1 MKKIFYI
8 LALVATA
15 TLASCNQDLLETAPT
30 DEISAETLITDA
42 TGAQVAISGIYSYMY
57 QGVASSSWASENLG
71 ILARTLAFDLMGE
84 DNYPYG
90 AGSQWYYYDHLLDTD
105 GDFTRSYGRQGQ
117 QWFYY
122 YTIIAQANYV
132 IAKEDVLVAEG
143 FAGQDV
149 VAQAYSIR
157 AFAYNALAEWFCQG
171 NYPENKETPGVPL
184 YTTPTSMD
192 TKGQTR
198 GTLADTYAQINA
210 DYKAAYD
217 LFKVVAEGGY
227 KKTHVSHI
235 DFYTNCVLWART
247 ALAEGE
253 WQRAYDLA
261 TEALAKPGLVRVESV
276 KNMGGL
282 NDSSLGNVLWGFQV
296 VADQTGPY
304 GPFISH
310 MDPYNGGF
318 CGEEKKC
325 FSDELYASIPE
336 TDERLAWINTKG
348 FEDEEGELIMKD
360 VPVSIK
366 FLYKDAATSVADQ
379 IIVRAEEAIL
389 IAAEAACRLK
399 DWTNA
404 RTLLTELGTK
414 RDSKYA
420 DRLDALQDSDA
431 FNDDTT
437 AALIPQSLMDEV
449 LWQRRVELWGEATGR
464 LYDLKRLNLG
474 YTRSVDGLTTKPGDL
489 RFTILLPQK
498 EFDNNKALNIGE
510 DQNPR

>member
-1 MKKIFYI
+1 MKKIFCI

-217 LFKVVAEGGY
+217 NFKSAQANGAVQ
-227 KKTHVSHI
+227 THVSHL
-235 DFYTNCVLWART
+235 DLYATCVLWAYT

-261 TEALAKPGLVRVESV
+261 TEALTKPGLARVSTISEL
-276 KNMGGL
+276 GGF
-282 NDSSLGNVLWGFQV
+282 NSINVPSIMWGFEV
-296 VADQTGPY
+296 LADQTGPY
-304 GPFISH
+304 GPYHTH
-310 MDPYNGGF
+310 MDIIGGYGSKAPQ
-318 CGEEKKC
+318 CW
-325 FSDELYASIPE
+325 SPDLVASIPE
-336 TDERLAWINTKG
+336 TDERNAWFKISGDHAIQNKI
-348 FEDEEGELIMKD
+348 LIRE
-360 VPVSIK
+360 
-366 FLYKDAATSVADQ
+366 ATTSVADHVL
-379 IIVRAEEAIL
+379 IRAEEAIL
-389 IAAEAACRLK
+389 IAAEAACRLN

-404 RTLLTELGTK
+404 RTLLAELGAK

-420 DRLDALQDSDA
+420 DRLNARQDSNV
-431 FNDDTT
+431 FNEDTT
-437 AALIPQSLMDEV
+437 EALLPRTLMEEV
-449 LWQRRVELWGEATGR
+449 LWQRRVELWSEGFGR

-474 YTRSVDGLTTKPGDL
+474 FTRFDGKIAKAPGDYT
-489 RFTILLPQK
+489 FTYLLPQK
-498 EFDNNKALNIGE
+498 EFETNQAISSS